1 MSLSVGLKGRAE
13 AAVTDTNTAAAVGSG
28 SLPVFATPMMVALME
43 GAAVNALE
51 GHLAE
56 GETSVGT
63 HMDISHDS
71 ATPVGIKV
79 WAEAEL
85 TAIDGRA
92 LTFSVTAH
100 DEAGPIGKGVHSRFV
115 VQSERFL
122 QKANRKS
129 ELQK

>member
-1 MSLSVGLKGRAE
+1 MSLTVGLRGHFE
-13 AAVTDTNTAAAVGSG
+13 SVVTETNTAAAVGSG
-28 SLPVFATPMMVALME
+28 SLPVFATSMMVALME

-51 GHLAE
+51 GYLAE
-56 GETSVGT
+56 GESSVGT

-85 TAIDGRA
+85 TAVDDRA
-92 LTFSVTAH
+92 LTFSVTAY
-100 DEAGPIGKGVHSRFV
+100 DEAGPIGKGRHIRFL

-122 QKANRKS
+122 AKAQKKTA
-129 ELQK
+129 Q

>member
-1 MSLSVGLKGRAE
+1 MSLTVGLRGHFE
-13 AAVTDTNTAAAVGSG
+13 SVVTETNTAAAVGSG

-51 GHLAE
+51 GYLAE
-56 GETSVGT
+56 GESSVGT

-85 TAIDGRA
+85 TAVDDRA
-92 LTFSVTAH
+92 RTFSVTAY
-100 DEAGPIGKGVHSRFV
+100 DEAGPIGKGRHIRFL

-122 QKANRKS
+122 AKAQKKTA
-129 ELQK
+129 Q